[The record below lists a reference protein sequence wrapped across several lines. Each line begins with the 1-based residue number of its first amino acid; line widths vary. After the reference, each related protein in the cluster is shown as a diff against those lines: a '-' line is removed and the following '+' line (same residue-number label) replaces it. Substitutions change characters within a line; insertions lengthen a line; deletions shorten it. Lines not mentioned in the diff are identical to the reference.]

1 VLCTVF
7 LALGMYAADARLA
20 SVVLA
25 GGAGALYLSQ
35 SSFWSVSSEMA
46 GASSGSVSGVMNMG
60 GQIAGAVTALMTPLI
75 AKYFGW
81 NTPFFVA
88 AGLCCLGALF
98 WLWVDIDR
106 GTAALTL
113 LRVEKPKTQTLGA
126 QNV

>member
-1 VLCTVF
+1 
-7 LALGMYAADARLA
+7 
-20 SVVLA
+20 
-25 GGAGALYLSQ
+25 
-35 SSFWSVSSEMA
+35 
-46 GASSGSVSGVMNMG
+46 MNMG